1 MKEFSHF
8 KAYRENVINGA
19 LCGARPGSREVKEV
33 KGGGGRKDGSG
44 LK

>member
-33 KGGGGRKDGSG
+33 KGGGGGRMAAG
-44 LK
+44 